1 MKPSVYSDWSKIFDD
16 IETWEIGH
24 VDEEVLL
31 NMEQGT
37 IEWTDGVSQRL
48 TLRLIDMVN
57 KRLQNLNLFYNKRL
71 SMSYS
76 TFDLSNLL
84 VIFRKELIF
93 IKRLDSLPIWP
104 DEIKTEL
111 VKDLVNY
118 ANKAQKT
125 LEDSAKHDLSGELK
139 RIVLNY
145 RLDNI

>member
-48 TLRLIDMVN
+48 TLRLIDTVN
-57 KRLQNLNLFYNKRL
+57 KRLQKLNLFYNKRL

-93 IKRLDSLPIWP
+93 IKRLDSLLIWP
-104 DEIKTEL
+104 DEIKAEL
-111 VKDLVNY
+111 VRDLVNY